1 MAQRFI
7 NPAAKL
13 YAYGA
18 ALVALAFIAVSF
30 ILADPDLTR
39 EVIITAVILAV
50 ISLVLEFGVD
60 FRLLISGS
68 TSFSTVSYVA
78 MIFMLPFPL
87 PALAGGCII
96 LLSDLRA
103 RKVPSHLA
111 LNFANYTLTLGVASL
126 IWHLYAHGQPLTDLP
141 RSLTPVLVIGAVIAA
156 FYLVNVIILNGYLAI
171 VNNRPM
177 SYIWVTQDLEFLL
190 PYLSLE
196 VVGVLAALVWETS
209 PSILPLLAVPA
220 VTTYLAFETIERL
233 QRQTQEAMIAMADAI
248 DARDPYTAQH
258 SRRVTDLARRLAEV
272 YGLKPR
278 EIERLELAARVHDI
292 GKIGI
297 SDQILHKSGPLTD
310 KEWETMREHPV
321 IGEQMLLP
329 YRQFRHQALIV
340 RSHHERWDGRGYPDS
355 LRGQNVPISARIIGV
370 ADAFD
375 AMTSTRP
382 YRPAMSRER
391 AVEEIRKNAAIQF
404 DPMVVASFLQVM
416 EEADKIRPIT
426 AVLDQP
432 GEDDGPWYSSLP

>member
-1 MAQRFI
+1 MAQRFYQ
-7 NPAAKL
+7 PAAKL

-18 ALVALAFIAVSF
+18 ALAALAFIVLSF
-30 ILADPDLTR
+30 VVARPELTR
-39 EVIITAVILAV
+39 EIIITAVILAI

-111 LNFANYTLTLGVASL
+111 LNFANYTLTLGIASL
-126 IWHLYAHGQPLTDLP
+126 IWHLYAHGRPLTDLP
-141 RSLTPVLVIGAVIAA
+141 RSLTPVLVISAVIIA
-156 FYLVNVIILNGYLAI
+156 FYAVNVIILNGYLAI
-171 VNNRPM
+171 VNHRPM

-248 DARDPYTAQH
+248 DARDSYTAQH

-310 KEWETMREHPV
+310 KEWETMREHPA

-340 RSHHERWDGRGYPDS
+340 RSHHERWDGRGYPDN
-355 LRGQNVPISARIIGV
+355 LRSQSIPISARIIGV

-382 YRPAMSRER
+382 YRPAMSRAR

-426 AVLDQP
+426 AALDQP
-432 GEDDGPWYSSLP
+432 GEDAGPWYYSLP